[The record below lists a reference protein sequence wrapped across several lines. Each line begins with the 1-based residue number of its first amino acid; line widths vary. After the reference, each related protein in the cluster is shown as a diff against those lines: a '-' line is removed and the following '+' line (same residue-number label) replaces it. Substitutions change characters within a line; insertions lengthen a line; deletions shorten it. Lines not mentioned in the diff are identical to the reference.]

1 MHLNLRFSAL
11 ALAAFLAG
19 AAIHSQSL
27 AQSAA
32 TSSSSQAVAGAIG
45 ATGASVSQASASLRA
60 TTHLATAS
68 SATPLPLADGYQTV
82 AAGAVLTG
90 GAVTVIQGAASNVS
104 QGAGTGSAQSTGS
117 ARALLPHTTVQGG
130 MQGAEQ
136 YINHDNGGSVVTLP
150 WATVSGGGSSQ
161 AEALLRSGT
170 NGAAALSGGAAG
182 TVNHT
187 LNVTLTLAGGDVE
200 IPVITPLNQSQNT
213 GQPAVRSQS
222 GSGQIVL
229 PLGPAAASAT
239 AGSTATGGGNAIRQ
253 AF

>member
-1 MHLNLRFSAL
+1 MSLCIRFSAVAL
-11 ALAAFLAG
+11 GMLLAATAS
-19 AAIHSQSL
+19 H
-27 AQSAA
+27 AQLSA
-32 TSSSSQAVAGAIG
+32 TSSAVTSAVAGTG
-45 ATGASVSQASASLRA
+45 GASVSMASSSLRA
-60 TTHLATAS
+60 ALTPLVGTS

-82 AAGAVLTG
+82 AASAALTG
-90 GAVTVIQGAASNVS
+90 GAVTALQGAASNVS

-117 ARALLPHTTVQGG
+117 ARALLPQTTVRGG

-161 AEALLRSGT
+161 AQALLGSGT
-170 NGAAALSGGAAG
+170 NGAAALRGGATG

-187 LNVTLTLAGGDVE
+187 VNVTLTLAGEMVE
-200 IPVITPLNQSQNT
+200 VAVIAPSNQSQST
-213 GQPAVRSQS
+213 ALPTVQSQS

-229 PLGPAAASAT
+229 PLGSTAAGAT
-239 AGSTATGGGNAIRQ
+239 AGSTATGGGIALRQ